1 MEQTLGKR
9 IMENRKKLGLTQDQL
24 AEKLGV
30 TAQAVS
36 KWENDLSCP
45 DITILPKLAEIFGTT
60 TDTLLGRQAQ
70 PVHQAEVI
78 DDDDD
83 DFDDEDDEDENEGI
97 HIQNGNWE
105 FKWDSGR
112 KDAVFFAVFV
122 LLVGGLMLAAKLL
135 SWNAGFW
142 DILWPSALL
151 FIGLRRVFGRF
162 SFFGI
167 GCTLFGGYFLLEN
180 LGITQLNL
188 AGELIFPI
196 LIVIFGLSLLA
207 DALRKPKKP
216 KFRIM
221 RNGKSVG
228 SGDKNTKSNF
238 TTDAHSF
245 DCSLS
250 FGENTH
256 YIELPLLQQ
265 GDISCSFGELT
276 VDLTGCQEVF
286 QNCRIEANCSFGELI
301 LLVPRRFRVE
311 PDSSTAFAS
320 LDIDGQPDPEPK
332 GVIRLDANISFG
344 EITVKYI

>member
-45 DITILPKLAEIFGTT
+45 DITILLKLAEIFGTT

>member
-9 IMENRKKLGLTQDQL
+9 IIELRKALGLTQDQL

-36 KWENDLSCP
+36 KWENDQSCP
-45 DITILPKLAEIFGTT
+45 DITMLPKLAEIFGTT
-60 TDTLLGRQAQ
+60 TDALLGRQAQ
-70 PVHQAEVI
+70 PVHQAEVVNDEV
-78 DDDDD
+78 DD
-83 DFDDEDDEDENEGI
+83 DENEGI
-97 HIQNGNWE
+97 HLQKGNWE
-105 FKWDSGR
+105 FRWDSGR
-112 KDAVFFAVFV
+112 RHALLFALFV
-122 LLVGGLMLAAKLL
+122 LLVGGLLL
-135 SWNAGFW
+135 TSRLLVWDVSFW
-142 DILWPSALL
+142 EILWPSALMM
-151 FIGLRRVFGRF
+151 FGLQGVFRKF
-162 SFFGI
+162 SFSGI

-216 KFRIM
+216 KFRILH
-221 RNGKSVG
+221 NGKSVG
-228 SGDKNTKSNF
+228 SGDKNTKSTF
-238 TTDAHSF
+238 TTDVHSF
-245 DCSLS
+245 ECSLS

-276 VDLTGCQEVF
+276 VDLSGCEEVF
-286 QNCRIEANCSFGELI
+286 RNCRIDANCSFGELI

-320 LDIDGQPDPEPK
+320 LEIVGQPDPEPK

>member
-9 IMENRKKLGLTQDQL
+9 IMEHRKQLGLTQDQL

-45 DITILPKLAEIFGTT
+45 DITMLPKLAEIFGTT
-60 TDTLLGRQAQ
+60 TDALLGRENQT
-70 PVHQAEVI
+70 VHQAEVVS
-78 DDDDD
+78 DK
-83 DFDDEDDEDENEGI
+83 DEEDENEGV
-97 HIQNGNWE
+97 HVQHGNWE

-112 KDAVFFAVFV
+112 KDSVFFAVFV
-122 LLVGGLMLAAKLL
+122 LLVGGLTLASKLL
-135 SWNAGFW
+135 HWGAGFW
-142 DILWPSALL
+142 EILWPSALL
-151 FIGLRRVFGRF
+151 MLGLRRVFSRF

-180 LGITQLNL
+180 LGITKLDL
-188 AGELIFPI
+188 ASELIFPI
-196 LIVIFGLSLLA
+196 LILIFGLSLLA

-216 KFRIM
+216 KFQILH
-221 RNGKSVG
+221 NGKHVG
-228 SGDKNTKSNF
+228 SGDKKTKSTF

-256 YIELPLLQQ
+256 YIELPLLQH

-276 VDLTGCQEVF
+276 VDLSGCEEVF
-286 QNCRIEANCSFGELI
+286 QNCRIDANCSFGELT
-301 LLVPRRFRVE
+301 LLVPSRFRVE

-320 LDIDGQPDPEPK
+320 LDIVGQPDSEPK

>member
-9 IMENRKKLGLTQDQL
+9 IIEHRKALGLTQDQL

-36 KWENDLSCP
+36 KWENDQSCP
-45 DITILPKLAEIFGTT
+45 DITMLPKLAEIFGTT
-60 TDTLLGRQAQ
+60 TDALLGRQAQ
-70 PVHQAEVI
+70 PVHQAEVVS
-78 DDDDD
+78 DS
-83 DFDDEDDEDENEGI
+83 EEDENDGI
-97 HIQNGNWE
+97 HLQKGNWE
-105 FKWDSGR
+105 FRWDSGR
-112 KDAVFFAVFV
+112 RHALFFALFV
-122 LLVGGLMLAAKLL
+122 LLVGGLLL
-135 SWNAGFW
+135 TSRLLVWDVSFW
-142 DILWPSALL
+142 EILWPSALMM
-151 FIGLRRVFGRF
+151 FGLQGVFRKF
-162 SFFGI
+162 SFAGI

-216 KFRIM
+216 KFRILH
-221 RNGKSVG
+221 NGKSVG
-228 SGDKNTKSNF
+228 SGDKNTKSSF
-238 TTDAHSF
+238 TTDVHSF
-245 DCSLS
+245 ECSLS

-276 VDLTGCQEVF
+276 VDLSGCEEVF
-286 QNCRIEANCSFGELI
+286 RNCRIDANCSFGELI

-320 LDIDGQPDPEPK
+320 LEIVGQPDPEPK

>member
-9 IMENRKKLGLTQDQL
+9 IIEHRKALGLTQDQL

-36 KWENDLSCP
+36 KWENDQSCP
-45 DITILPKLAEIFGTT
+45 DITMLPKLAEIFGTT
-60 TDTLLGRQAQ
+60 TDALLGRQAQ
-70 PVHQAEVI
+70 PVHQAEVVS
-78 DDDDD
+78 DS
-83 DFDDEDDEDENEGI
+83 EEDENEGI
-97 HIQNGNWE
+97 HLQKGNWE
-105 FKWDSGR
+105 FRWDSGR
-112 KDAVFFAVFV
+112 RHALFFALFV
-122 LLVGGLMLAAKLL
+122 LLVGGLLL
-135 SWNAGFW
+135 TSRLLVWDVSFW
-142 DILWPSALL
+142 EILWPSALMM
-151 FIGLRRVFGRF
+151 FGLQGVFRKF
-162 SFFGI
+162 SFSGI

-196 LIVIFGLSLLA
+196 LILIFGLSLLA

-216 KFRIM
+216 KFRILH
-221 RNGKSVG
+221 NGKSVG
-228 SGDKNTKSNF
+228 SGDKNTKSSF
-238 TTDAHSF
+238 TTDVHSF
-245 DCSLS
+245 ECSLS

-265 GDISCSFGELT
+265 GDISCSFGEL
-276 VDLTGCQEVF
+276 
-286 QNCRIEANCSFGELI
+286 I

-320 LDIDGQPDPEPK
+320 LEIVGQPDPEPK

-344 EITVKYI
+344 EITVKYV

>member
-9 IMENRKKLGLTQDQL
+9 IIEHRKALGLTQDQL

-36 KWENDLSCP
+36 KWENDQSCP
-45 DITILPKLAEIFGTT
+45 DITMLPKLAEIFGTS
-60 TDTLLGRQAQ
+60 TDALLGRQAQ
-70 PVHQAEVI
+70 PVHQAEVVS
-78 DDDDD
+78 DS
-83 DFDDEDDEDENEGI
+83 EEDENDGI
-97 HIQNGNWE
+97 HLQKGNWE
-105 FKWDSGR
+105 FRWDSGR
-112 KDAVFFAVFV
+112 RHALFFALFV
-122 LLVGGLMLAAKLL
+122 LLVGGLLL
-135 SWNAGFW
+135 TSRLLVWDVSFW
-142 DILWPSALL
+142 EILWPSALMM
-151 FIGLRRVFGRF
+151 FGLQGVFRKF
-162 SFFGI
+162 SFSGI

-216 KFRIM
+216 KFRILH
-221 RNGKSVG
+221 NGKSVG
-228 SGDKNTKSNF
+228 SGDKNTKSTF
-238 TTDAHSF
+238 TTDVHSF
-245 DCSLS
+245 ECSLS

-276 VDLTGCQEVF
+276 VDLSGCEEVF
-286 QNCRIEANCSFGELI
+286 RNCRIDANCSFGELI

-320 LDIDGQPDPEPK
+320 LEIVGQPDPEPK